1 VLRKAIAARLRI
13 GTSGWHYRHWTGT
26 FYPADFSSDQYLPW
40 YVRHFRTVE
49 INKINNCFYRLPTEA
64 AVERWRDG
72 TPADFCFRVKGSRFI
87 THIKRLRDAE
97 TALATRLSRMGILRH
112 KLGPHSFPIAA

>member
-49 INKINNCFYRLPTEA
+49 INNCFYRLPTEA

-87 THIKRLRDAE
+87 THIKRLRDA
-97 TALATRLSRMGILRH
+97 
-112 KLGPHSFPIAA
+112 

>member
-26 FYPADFSSDQYLPW
+26 FYPADFSSGQYLPW

-49 INKINNCFYRLPTEA
+49 INNCFYRLPTEA

-72 TPADFCFRVKGSRFI
+72 TPADFWFRVKGSRFI